1 MSMNNEPIDL
11 LGEDPDAAYFEE
23 IGKSFDRAKVL
34 AGLSPEVNPQATT
47 ELNTSGKK
55 ADVIH
60 PSMSAQAALTET
72 RNMNQRLSVMA
83 KLNQVSTAPQSA
95 TELATQLGY
104 DGQLTVGALEDG
116 IRIYQRR
123 TVEDCL
129 DLGRCLLLLKEI
141 TPHGEFAQR
150 IELLGIAERTAQRF
164 MQAAAKI
171 SQNRHLADLS
181 KRVKSVSAILELVT
195 HDDEVLEDFS
205 NMDAIDTMTS
215 SEMRTRL
222 RQIEE
227 SRDKEINRLNTDLNI
242 ARAKLQSESKILP
255 PPLLSRE
262 TDAQMQKTLNAEAM
276 GAAALDLLKRQINE
290 VADGGADLEER
301 VMTLHSCL
309 VALASR
315 VSLAFDA
322 LQICADECE
331 LKLPARPQMAV
342 SESMARDYLAAHTGY
357 IETAI
362 ELAQKALIAR
372 NDVLGRGRG
381 RPSGSKNKGA
391 EA

>member
-1 MSMNNEPIDL
+1 MKDDPIDL
-11 LGEDPDAAYFEE
+11 LGEDPNAAYFEQL
-23 IGKSFDRAKVL
+23 GKDFDRANVL
-34 AGLSPEVNPQATT
+34 MGSSPEVNPQA
-47 ELNTSGKK
+47 
-55 ADVIH
+55 
-60 PSMSAQAALTET
+60 
-72 RNMNQRLSVMA
+72 
-83 KLNQVSTAPQSA
+83 A
-95 TELATQLGY
+95 TELIASESTATALAKKLGY

-150 IELLGIAERTAQRF
+150 IELLGIAERTARRF

-171 SQNRHLADLS
+171 SQNGHLADLS
-181 KRVKSVSAILELVT
+181 KRVRSVSAILEFVT
-195 HDDEVLEDFS
+195 HDDEVLEDFA

-215 SEMRTRL
+215 SEIRSRL
-222 RQIEE
+222 RQLEE
-227 SRDKEINRLNTDLNI
+227 HRDEEINRLNTDLNI
-242 ARAKLQSESKILP
+242 ARAKLQSEAKILP
-255 PPLLSRE
+255 PPLLSRD

-276 GAAALDLLKRQINE
+276 GAAALDLLKRQIVE
-290 VADGGADLEER
+290 MEGGGDYIEER

-315 VSLAFDA
+315 ISLAFDA

-331 LKLPARPQMAV
+331 LKLPDRPQMAV

-372 NDVLGRGRG
+372 NEVLGRGRG

-391 EA
+391 